1 MQLIT
6 HTHWGRRLRLLAAM
20 GALAAMAV
28 IAPSSASA
36 ASLVKSFGFPGPAG
50 LYAYGMDWDKS
61 DNTIL
66 VSDYWNYRVK
76 RYTTDGVYIGTVSK
90 PDPLGTG
97 SGIGAPYD
105 VEADQI
111 GNPSAAPL
119 WVADQGNSRIVE
131 FSHTGTF
138 IRSIGKNG
146 HGTGGHAYPV
156 GCGNGAM
163 TIPTHIFADPVSSQL
178 YVSDP
183 RCRQVY
189 IFNHT
194 TGAYVGSF
202 HWPGGFTPIP
212 RGIAGDASGIY
223 VVEHNTRSIY
233 EFNRSGTLVKK
244 LATNS
249 AMNDPRGLDMGG
261 GSIYVVSAIKNTVYQ
276 YSESSGA
283 LIRSWGHTGGGTSGP
298 AFDSIRFPAVDG
310 NGNVYVGDTWGCP
323 AYNGPACTGKDP
335 GYRVYKYTSSGQPVS
350 LSARACTWSLS
361 GTCDLGS
368 TQPPPTGRVQPAER
382 HRDQPGRRLVVRGR
396 HVRAARAEAQHGQH
410 MHERLQLP
418 GLGAPVRGAIG
429 RRYRYRG
436 RRLPARAHVRRR
448 QGLDRRQQQRRAGL
462 DAGRHQH
469 QPAGSV
475 RPPVRVTGQVARPVL
490 GRRAGTA
497 RAGRSRLRHRLCG
510 MPAAGVR

>member
-6 HTHWGRRLRLLAAM
+6 HTHWGRRLRLLGVV

-76 RYTTDGVYIGTVSK
+76 RYTTAGVYIGTVSK

-202 HWPGGFTPIP
+202 
-212 RGIAGDASGIY
+212 
-223 VVEHNTRSIY
+223 
-233 EFNRSGTLVKK
+233 
-244 LATNS
+244 
-249 AMNDPRGLDMGG
+249 
-261 GSIYVVSAIKNTVYQ
+261 
-276 YSESSGA
+276 
-283 LIRSWGHTGGGTSGP
+283 
-298 AFDSIRFPAVDG
+298 
-310 NGNVYVGDTWGCP
+310 
-323 AYNGPACTGKDP
+323 
-335 GYRVYKYTSSGQPVS
+335 
-350 LSARACTWSLS
+350 
-361 GTCDLGS
+361 
-368 TQPPPTGRVQPAER
+368 
-382 HRDQPGRRLVVRGR
+382 
-396 HVRAARAEAQHGQH
+396 
-410 MHERLQLP
+410 
-418 GLGAPVRGAIG
+418 
-429 RRYRYRG
+429 
-436 RRLPARAHVRRR
+436 
-448 QGLDRRQQQRRAGL
+448 
-462 DAGRHQH
+462 
-469 QPAGSV
+469 PAGW
-475 RPPVRVTGQVARPVL
+475 A
-490 GRRAGTA
+490 
-497 RAGRSRLRHRLCG
+497 
-510 MPAAGVR
+510 